1 MAMQTINLVVNGDQV
16 QALAEPRTHLGDFL
30 RENQRLTGTHL
41 GCEHGVCGA
50 CTVLID
56 GAPARSCIAFAV
68 ACEGSEVR
76 TIEGFGEDQVMNQ
89 LRAAFNRE
97 HALQCGFC
105 TPGMLIAARDL
116 VLRVP
121 DADEKRVRVEMSGNL
136 CRCTGYR
143 GIVRAILSVIELRRP
158 ANEAINA
165 PVAVAVA
172 AVFTP
177 FAAMGGA
184 APAAAGVSA
193 PAAETTAAAG
203 AAATNATAATS
214 ATATSAATAPSANAT
229 GAATAASP
237 ATAPVAQAA
246 TPAAA
251 TQPETTLV
259 AAVSRASAQKK
270 PGTVIEDEFTVD
282 HPLARVW
289 EIFADMPAVAACLPG
304 AEISEHSPTALKGKI
319 STKFG
324 PMRAA
329 FAGSA
334 ALERDEAE
342 KRGAIRGNGT
352 DSLSGSRARGDISYQ
367 LFDAGNGRTR
377 VAVAID
383 YSLQGPLAQFSRGG
397 LVKEF
402 VKKMVADFAA
412 NLNARLG
419 VPVGS
424 APPEPAPVAQVDAGG
439 VFWSWL
445 WGGIR
450 RLFGGK

>member
-1 MAMQTINLVVNGDQV
+1 MQTINIVVNGEKV
-16 QALAEPRTHLGDFL
+16 QALAEPRMHLGDFL
-30 RENQRLTGTHL
+30 REGQRLTGTHL

-68 ACEGSEVR
+68 ACEGREVR
-76 TIEGFGEDQVMNQ
+76 TIEGFGDDVVMGQ

-158 ANEAINA
+158 ANEAVTA
-165 PVAVAVA
+165 PA
-172 AVFTP
+172 
-177 FAAMGGA
+177 A
-184 APAAAGVSA
+184 APAAEAF
-193 PAAETTAAAG
+193 TRFAAAAPG
-203 AAATNATAATS
+203 AA
-214 ATATSAATAPSANAT
+214 SAA
-229 GAATAASP
+229 
-237 ATAPVAQAA
+237 
-246 TPAAA
+246 AAA
-251 TQPETTLV
+251 PETTLV
-259 AAVSRASAQKK
+259 AAMALAAAKKK
-270 PGTVIEDEFTVD
+270 PGTVIEDEFTVE
-282 HPLARVW
+282 HPMARVW

-304 AEISEHSPTALKGKI
+304 ADISEHTPTSLTGSIA
-319 STKFG
+319 TKFG

-334 ALERDEAE
+334 ALERNEAE

-352 DSLSGSRARGDISYQ
+352 DNLSGSRARGDISYQ
-367 LFDAGNGRTR
+367 LFDAGEGRTR

-402 VKKMVADFAA
+402 VKKMMADFAA
-412 NLNARLG
+412 NLNARLA
-419 VPVGS
+419 VPAGT
-424 APPEPAPVAQVDAGG
+424 APPAQAPVAQVDAGG
-439 VFWSWL
+439 VFWRWL
-445 WGGIR
+445 WGGVR
-450 RLFGGK
+450 KLFGGK

>member
-1 MAMQTINLVVNGDQV
+1 MQTIHLVVNGEKV
-16 QALAEPRTHLGDFL
+16 HALAEPRTHLGDFL
-30 RENQRLTGTHL
+30 RDSQRLTGTHL

-76 TIEGFGEDQVMNQ
+76 TIEGFGDDQVMNQ

-158 ANEAINA
+158 ANQAINA
-165 PVAVAVA
+165 PVPVA
-172 AVFTP
+172 AATAFTP
-177 FAAMGGA
+177 FAAAGG
-184 APAAAGVSA
+184 SA
-193 PAAETTAAAG
+193 PAATTTAAEG
-203 AAATNATAATS
+203 TAATS
-214 ATATSAATAPSANAT
+214 AAAVTGAAASSAATATSANAT

-237 ATAPVAQAA
+237 AATPA
-246 TPAAA
+246 TPAA
-251 TQPETTLV
+251 TTPPETTLV
-259 AAVSRASAQKK
+259 AAMSRATAQKK

-367 LFDAGNGRTR
+367 LFDAGSGRTR

-445 WGGIR
+445 WGRIR
-450 RLFGGK
+450 KVFGGR

>member
-1 MAMQTINLVVNGDQV
+1 MQTINIVVNGEKV
-16 QALAEPRTHLGDFL
+16 QALAEPRMHLGDFL
-30 RENQRLTGTHL
+30 REGQRLTGTHL

-68 ACEGSEVR
+68 ACEGREVR
-76 TIEGFGEDQVMNQ
+76 TIEGFGDDVVMGQ

-143 GIVRAILSVIELRRP
+143 GIVRAILSVIALRRP
-158 ANEAINA
+158 ANEAVTA
-165 PVAVAVA
+165 PA
-172 AVFTP
+172 
-177 FAAMGGA
+177 A
-184 APAAAGVSA
+184 APAAEAFTRFAAAAPGAASA
-193 PAAETTAAAG
+193 PAAA
-203 AAATNATAATS
+203 
-214 ATATSAATAPSANAT
+214 
-229 GAATAASP
+229 
-237 ATAPVAQAA
+237 
-246 TPAAA
+246 
-251 TQPETTLV
+251 PETTLV
-259 AAVSRASAQKK
+259 AAMALAAAQKK
-270 PGTVIEDEFTVD
+270 PGTVIEDEFTVE
-282 HPLARVW
+282 HPMARVW

-304 AEISEHSPTALKGKI
+304 ADISEHTPTSLTGSIA
-319 STKFG
+319 TKFG

-334 ALERDEAE
+334 ALERNEAE
-342 KRGAIRGNGT
+342 KRGVIRGNGT
-352 DSLSGSRARGDISYQ
+352 DNLSGSRARGDISYQ
-367 LFDAGNGRTR
+367 LFDAGDGRTR

-412 NLNARLG
+412 NLNARLA
-419 VPVGS
+419 VPAGT
-424 APPEPAPVAQVDAGG
+424 APPAQAPVAQVDAGG
-439 VFWSWL
+439 VFWRWL

-450 RLFGGK
+450 KLFGGK

>member
-1 MAMQTINLVVNGDQV
+1 MAMQTINIVVNGEKV
-16 QALAEPRTHLGDFL
+16 EALAEPRTHLGDFL
-30 RENQRLTGTHL
+30 RESQRLTGTHL

-76 TIEGFGEDQVMNQ
+76 TIEGFGDDQVMQQ

-158 ANEAINA
+158 AHQASSVPA
-165 PVAVAVA
+165 PVAA
-172 AVFTP
+172 AIFTP
-177 FAAMGGA
+177 FAAMEAG
-184 APAAAGVSA
+184 APAALNTG
-193 PAAETTAAAG
+193 AAG
-203 AAATNATAATS
+203 AAATSAATATNATAA
-214 ATATSAATAPSANAT
+214 
-229 GAATAASP
+229 GATAATRP
-237 ATAPVAQAA
+237 AA
-246 TPAAA
+246 TTAAPAAIPGPTKA
-251 TQPETTLV
+251 AETTLV
-259 AAVSRASAQKK
+259 AAMAHTSAQKK

-304 AEISEHSPTALKGKI
+304 AEISEHSPSSLKGKI

-352 DSLSGSRARGDISYQ
+352 DSLSGSRARGDISYR
-367 LFDAGNGRTR
+367 LIDAGGGRTR

-424 APPEPAPVAQVDAGG
+424 APPEQAPVAQVDAGG

-445 WGGIR
+445 WGSIR
-450 RLFGGK
+450 KLFGGK

>member
-1 MAMQTINLVVNGDQV
+1 MAMQTINIVVNGDRV

-56 GAPARSCIAFAV
+56 GVPARSCIAFAV

-76 TIEGFGEDQVMNQ
+76 TIEGFGDDQVMNQ

-165 PVAVAVA
+165 PAPVTA
-172 AVFTP
+172 ATAFTP
-177 FAAMGGA
+177 FAAVGG
-184 APAAAGVSA
+184 SA
-193 PAAETTAAAG
+193 PAATTTAATG
-203 AAATNATAATS
+203 AAATSAAAVTNAVASSA
-214 ATATSAATAPSANAT
+214 ATATSASVT

-237 ATAPVAQAA
+237 AA
-246 TPAAA
+246 TPAAPAA
-251 TQPETTLV
+251 TPVAATPPETTLV
-259 AAVSRASAQKK
+259 AAMARAAAQKK

-304 AEISEHSPTALKGKI
+304 AEISEHSPNALKGKI

-334 ALERDEAE
+334 ALERDELE

-367 LFDAGNGRTR
+367 LFDAGSGRTR

-419 VPVGS
+419 VPAGS
-424 APPEPAPVAQVDAGG
+424 AAPEPAPVAQVDAGG

-445 WGGIR
+445 WGSIR

>member
-1 MAMQTINLVVNGDQV
+1 MQTINIVINGENV
-16 QALAEPRTHLGDFL
+16 QALAEPRMHLGDFL
-30 RENQRLTGTHL
+30 REGQRLTGTHL

-68 ACEGSEVR
+68 ACEGREVR
-76 TIEGFGEDQVMNQ
+76 TIEGFGDDVVMGQ

-143 GIVRAILSVIELRRP
+143 GIVRAILSVIALRRP
-158 ANEAINA
+158 ANEALTA
-165 PVAVAVA
+165 PA
-172 AVFTP
+172 
-177 FAAMGGA
+177 A
-184 APAAAGVSA
+184 APAAEAFTRFAAAAPGAASA
-193 PAAETTAAAG
+193 PAAA
-203 AAATNATAATS
+203 
-214 ATATSAATAPSANAT
+214 
-229 GAATAASP
+229 
-237 ATAPVAQAA
+237 
-246 TPAAA
+246 
-251 TQPETTLV
+251 PETTLV
-259 AAVSRASAQKK
+259 AAMALAAAQKK
-270 PGTVIEDEFTVD
+270 PGTVIEDEFTVE
-282 HPLARVW
+282 HPMARVW

-304 AEISEHSPTALKGKI
+304 ADISEHTPTSLTGSIA
-319 STKFG
+319 TKFG

-334 ALERDEAE
+334 ALERNEAE

-352 DSLSGSRARGDISYQ
+352 DNLSGSRARGDISYQ
-367 LFDAGNGRTR
+367 LFDAGEGRTR
-377 VAVAID
+377 VSVAID

-412 NLNARLG
+412 NLNARLA
-419 VPVGS
+419 VPAGT
-424 APPEPAPVAQVDAGG
+424 APPAQAPVAQVDAGG
-439 VFWSWL
+439 VFWRWL

-450 RLFGGK
+450 KLFGGK